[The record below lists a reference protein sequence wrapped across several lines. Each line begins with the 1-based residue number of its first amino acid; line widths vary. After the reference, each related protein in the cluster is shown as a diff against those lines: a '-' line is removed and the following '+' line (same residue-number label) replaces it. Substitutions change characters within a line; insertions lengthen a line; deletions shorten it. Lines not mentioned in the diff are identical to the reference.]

1 MTVADWALCF
11 KWYILLLILLFVF
24 IMALP
29 DGEISRR
36 FRHAIWIMPYLVAK
50 SFFSLLK
57 SKVKRNGTQ
66 KKKKMKKLN
75 AEDNSNEESIT
86 QNEIV

>member
-1 MTVADWALCF
+1 MLCF

-24 IMALP
+24 VMALP

-57 SKVKRNGTQ
+57 SKVMKKGSMKKTKE
-66 KKKKMKKLN
+66 KKKDEEKETAN
-75 AEDNSNEESIT
+75 DESIIL
-86 QNEIV
+86 NEIV

>member
-1 MTVADWALCF
+1 MLCF

-50 SFFSLLK
+50 SFISLLK
-57 SKVKRNGTQ
+57 SKVMKKGP
-66 KKKKMKKLN
+66 KKKKKEEVKETMN
-75 AEDNSNEESIT
+75 GESIIL
-86 QNEIV
+86 NEIV